1 MSKDSEKQ
9 SAQGFAHRNAD
20 CREVKFATEGFPPNM
35 KPEHMPLGAARMM
48 AKRNV
53 RAINNLRPSPIRSGK

>member
-9 SAQGFAHRNAD
+9 SAQGFAQRNAD
-20 CREVKFATEGFPPNM
+20 CREVKFETEGFPANT

-48 AKRNV
+48 AKRNI
-53 RAINNLRPSPIRSGK
+53 RKINEQRPTPVRSGK